1 MSLVNKKARTEQAV
15 QAPEKSMT
23 INTATSG
30 DIVKESSTQTQE
42 IRISFAGAGG
52 LENVL
57 TRLEGNSSG
66 QIHQFDPAQLWTVE
80 EDGSKSFEACGVKF
94 FLDGDGV
101 SYYSER
107 EGERVRLCGPM
118 RVLSEAMDED
128 GNDRHVIV
136 EMVDKDGK
144 RKRIAFPLADL
155 PKFSIIE
162 TLLSKGLRIDVRIRQ
177 NNGPAG
183 LILDFLGKY
192 PQVKRTRAI
201 HNFGWRGE
209 TAFIVPGR
217 PVQIFGQSDE
227 NLEFEFVGNEEDGPQ
242 YLQKGTL
249 EDWREK
255 VALPATKSSRMAFA
269 LCVAFAA
276 PLMRFTT
283 EKTGGFHL
291 FGPSSR
297 GKSTA
302 LRACCSVW
310 AKGASDGEMSSWRS
324 TDNGLEAVAAAH
336 NDLPLIIDELGQA
349 TPQNVD
355 VAEVLYMLGNETGK
369 KRMSRNIQGRRSLS
383 WRTMFLSSGEMS
395 LEEYAEEQARENRKI
410 SRDLK
415 KGVRVRMAS
424 IPAVAYENS
433 EDPRGVFDYVD
444 EQEDTK
450 SLSQAIEKATE
461 FESYGTAGPA
471 FVRGLLR
478 KIEEEGRET
487 LESEIQGK
495 IREFCECAVGDDKDG
510 QILRVANRFG
520 LVAAAGELAIE
531 LDVLPWVRG
540 LAHECVLKCYR
551 AWRAGFENSAEERR
565 RLVEW
570 IEEEILSNGRH
581 FKQVYRGM
589 VTEESLAPCWG
600 WQILDDDKKVERVYF
615 IPGMFRKV
623 FGTSALRVFPEL
635 EKAGRL
641 MVKGKRSYQYE
652 SPMPDKEVETK
663 RAYVI
668 EMTASK

>member
-1 MSLVNKKARTEQAV
+1 MTLDNKKARTEQTG
-15 QAPEKSMT
+15 QAKDKNSLKS
-23 INTATSG
+23 
-30 DIVKESSTQTQE
+30 IVMEAPAQTQDKKC
-42 IRISFAGAGG
+42 SFPGAGA
-52 LENVL
+52 LESALNR
-57 TRLEGNSSG
+57 TEGNLSG
-66 QIHQFDPAQLWTVE
+66 RGLKYDTAQPWTIE

-94 FLDGDGV
+94 ILDGGGV

-118 RVLSEAMDED
+118 HVLSEAMDEE

-144 RKRIAFPLADL
+144 RKRIAFPLAEL

-177 NNGPAG
+177 NSGPAG

-192 PQVKRTRAI
+192 PQAKRTRAI

-209 TAFIVPGR
+209 RAFIVPGR

-227 NLEFEFVGNEEDGPQ
+227 NLEFEFVGDEEDGPQ
-242 YLQKGTL
+242 YSQSGTL

-255 VALPATKSSRMAFA
+255 VARPAEQSSRMAFA

-369 KRMSRNIQGRRSLS
+369 KRMSRNIRGRRSLS
-383 WRTMFLSSGEMS
+383 WRTLFVSSGEIS
-395 LEEYAEEQARENRKI
+395 LEEYAEEQARENRKV

-415 KGVRVRMAS
+415 AGVRVRMAS
-424 IPAVAYENS
+424 IPAVAYDNP

-450 SLSQAIEKATE
+450 ALSQAIERATE
-461 FESYGTAGPA
+461 FECYGTAGPA
-471 FVRGLLR
+471 FIRGLLQ
-478 KIEEEGRET
+478 KVEEEGRET
-487 LESEIQGK
+487 LQAEIQEK
-495 IREFCECAVGDDKDG
+495 VREFCAVAVGDDKDG
-510 QILRVANRFG
+510 QILRVASRFG
-520 LVAAAGELAIE
+520 LVAAAGELSIE

-540 LAHECVLKCYR
+540 LANEYVLKCYR

-565 RLVEW
+565 RRVETL
-570 IEEEILSNGRH
+570 EEEILSNGRH
-581 FKQVYRGM
+581 FRQVYSGT
-589 VTEESLAPCWG
+589 VTAESLSPCLG
-600 WQILDDDKKVERVYF
+600 WQILNDDKKVERVYLL
-615 IPGMFRKV
+615 PGESRKF
-623 FGTSALRVFPEL
+623 FGRNTLMAALPEL

-641 MVKGKRSYQYE
+641 KVKGGRSYQYE
-652 SPMPDKEVETK
+652 GSMPDKEVEIK

-668 EMTASK
+668 EMTAGK

>member
-1 MSLVNKKARTEQAV
+1 MTLDNKKARTEQTG
-15 QAPEKSMT
+15 QAKDKNS
-23 INTATSG
+23 SKC
-30 DIVKESSTQTQE
+30 IVMEASAQTQDRKSSLLGVE
-42 IRISFAGAGG
+42 A
-52 LENVL
+52 LENALNRVD
-57 TRLEGNSSG
+57 GNPSG
-66 QIHQFDPAQLWTVE
+66 QFLKFDTARSWTVE

-94 FLDGDGV
+94 ILDGNGV
-101 SYYSER
+101 SYFSER
-107 EGERVRLCGPM
+107 ETKRVRLCGPLE
-118 RVLSEAMDED
+118 VVSEAVDEE
-128 GNDRHVIV
+128 GNDRHTIV
-136 EMVDKDGK
+136 EMVDKDGRKK
-144 RKRIAFPLADL
+144 RAIFPAAELTKATTID
-155 PKFSIIE
+155 
-162 TLLSKGLRIDVRIRQ
+162 TLLNKGLRIDVRISQ
-177 NNGPAG
+177 NGGPVR
-183 LILDFLGKY
+183 LIQDYLIQY
-192 PQVKRTRAI
+192 PQNKRTRAI

-209 TAFIVPGR
+209 RAFIVPGK
-217 PVQIFGQSDE
+217 PVQVLGRSDE
-227 NLEFEFVGNEEDGPQ
+227 NLEFEFVGDEEDGPQ
-242 YLQKGTL
+242 YSRAGML

-255 VALPATKSSRMAFA
+255 VARPAEKSSRMAFA

-383 WRTMFLSSGEMS
+383 WRTLFVSSGEIS
-395 LEEYAEEQARENRKI
+395 LEEYAEEQARENRKV

-415 KGVRVRMAS
+415 AGVRVRMAS
-424 IPAVAYENS
+424 IPAVAYDNP

-450 SLSQAIEKATE
+450 ALSQAIERATE

-471 FVRGLLR
+471 FIRGLLQ
-478 KIEEEGRET
+478 KVEKEGRET
-487 LESEIQGK
+487 LQAEILK
-495 IREFCECAVGDDKDG
+495 RVREFCEDAAGEEKDG

-520 LVAAAGELAIE
+520 LVAVAGELAIE
-531 LDVLPWVRG
+531 LDVLPWAKG
-540 LAHECVLKCYR
+540 LAHEYVLKCYR
-551 AWRAGFENSAEERR
+551 AWRAGFENLEQERR
-565 RLVEW
+565 RRVEVL
-570 IEEEILSNGRH
+570 EEEILSNGRY
-581 FKQVYRGM
+581 FKQVYAGT
-589 VTEESLAPCWG
+589 VTPVSLSPCLG
-600 WQILDDDKKVERVYF
+600 WQILNDERKVVRVYLL
-615 IPGMFRKV
+615 PGESGKFFGRNALKV
-623 FGTSALRVFPEL
+623 ALSEL

-641 MVKGKRSYQYE
+641 KVKGKRRYQYE
-652 SPMPDKEVETK
+652 GPMPDKEVDAK
-663 RAYVI
+663 RAIVI
-668 EMTASK
+668 EMNASK